1 MNSKSFLKYCIQF
14 LIVLIAAELIGNTGC
29 SKGNG
34 DAKSPENQTQQK
46 VEKKDAKDTE
56 IIRDKNVNIISL
68 DQDKDGSL
76 YQCEMDYDVISDN
89 PGTCPKCGMQLKK
102 VSVADAKKN
111 LDAFNGNE

>member
-14 LIVLIAAELIGNTGC
+14 LIVLIVTVFIGFTGC
-29 SKGNG
+29 SKENG
-34 DAKSPENQTQQK
+34 DAKLSQNQTKQTA
-46 VEKKDAKDTE
+46 EKKDAKDTE